1 MEHSNLKCVMKR
13 LMKNVAFAAVALTA
27 VLSSCTKESAPD
39 VVSPASFTVD
49 FIASGLDSKTVFGTP
64 DNGIHPVLW
73 TASQKVA
80 LFYNSQ
86 TGDQGW
92 SDGAQYVTPTLSED
106 GLTASFS
113 ATFSKDESDS
123 HSFFAFSPLKSLTW
137 MGNEDWDGDGVNEKK
152 VVYAELPADQIPH
165 SGTCDETGQLLVSR
179 ADFTDYPENVRLVF
193 THLSAY
199 GKIAGLELPAG
210 AFPEESD
217 DSEIKP
223 GIVGVLLEA
232 NKPVSGQLFR
242 NFDEN
247 KVLVNEKKAF
257 KYIYLDVNNEL
268 KGQALADVFF
278 ACAPVQFGDGDFL
291 KVTVYTT
298 SDTWVKTITFSSE
311 HPLSFSPGRISSFGI
326 SSDGFEKQ

>member
-1 MEHSNLKCVMKR
+1 MKR

-27 VLSSCTKESAPD
+27 VLSSCTKEFAPD

-49 FIASGLDSKTVFGTP
+49 FIASGLDSRTVFGTP
-64 DNGIHPVLW
+64 DNGIRPVLW
-73 TASQKVA
+73 TANQKVA

-113 ATFSKDESDS
+113 ATFSKDESGS

-137 MGNEDWDGDGVNEKK
+137 MGNEDWDDDGINEK
-152 VVYAELPADQIPH
+152 VVYAELPADQVPH

-179 ADFTDYPENVRLVF
+179 ADFTDYPANVRLAF

-199 GKIAGLELPAG
+199 GKIARLELPEE
-210 AFPEESD
+210 AFPRESD
-217 DSEIKP
+217 DSKKEP
-223 GIVGVLLEA
+223 GIVAVRLET
-232 NKPVSGQLFR
+232 NKPISGEIYR
-242 NFDEN
+242 NFDRNTVYVN
-247 KVLVNEKKAF
+247 KDATKS
-257 KYIYLDVNNEL
+257 IYLNVNNEL
-268 KGQALADVFF
+268 KGKALDDVFF

-298 SDTWVKTITFSSE
+298 SDTWVKTITFSSA
-311 HPLSFSPGRISSFGI
+311 HPLSFSPGMISSFGI
-326 SSDGFEKQ
+326 SPDGFEKQ